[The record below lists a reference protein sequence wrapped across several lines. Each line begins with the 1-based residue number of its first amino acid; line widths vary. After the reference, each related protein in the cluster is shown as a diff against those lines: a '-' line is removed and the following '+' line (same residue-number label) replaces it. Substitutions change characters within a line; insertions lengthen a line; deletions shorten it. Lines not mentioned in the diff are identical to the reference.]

1 MNTAASG
8 YTQHANESG
17 EPVCGELVTSVENQ

>member
-8 YTQHANESG
+8 YTQQANESG
-17 EPVCGELVTSVENQ
+17 ERVCGELVISVENQ